1 MAITYPLR
9 HAFVSPW
16 SALQQ
21 ELDAWGEA
29 GRTARFWWRDD
40 DATRPGPAL
49 ERLLEIRNGSPLSI
63 AAIPADVCDGL
74 ADRFEREAGVDVIQH
89 GYSHRNFAPAG
100 ALKSEFPPGGP
111 REAALRRLGEGRR
124 RLAALFGPR
133 FLPVLAPPWNRID
146 PLLARRLGRN
156 GWQAVSGFRN
166 AAGPG
171 WINTHLDPI
180 DWRGDRGFLGE
191 AAALGI
197 LVSHLRNLRRNAGNF
212 GPPSGLLTHHRD
224 NDTAAWRFI
233 EMLVER
239 IRDHPAACW
248 ISIRD
253 VRQSAE
259 S

>member
-1 MAITYPLR
+1 MEVTYPLR
-9 HAFVSPW
+9 HAFESPW
-16 SALQQ
+16 SALKR
-21 ELDAWGEA
+21 ELDAWGDA

-40 DATRPGPAL
+40 DATQPCPAL
-49 ERLLEIRNGSPLSI
+49 DRLLEIRNGTPLSI
-63 AAIPADVCDGL
+63 AAIPASVCDGL
-74 ADRFEREAGVDVIQH
+74 AGRLEKEAGVRVIQH

-100 ALKSEFPPGGP
+100 ARKSEFPAGG
-111 REAALRRLGEGRR
+111 RLETALRRLGEGRQ
-124 RLAALFGPR
+124 RLAGLFGPH
-133 FLPVLAPPWNRID
+133 FTPVMAPPWNRID
-146 PLLARRLGRN
+146 PLLARRMGRN
-156 GWQAVSGFRN
+156 GWQAVSGFGE
-166 AAGPG
+166 AAAPG

-191 AAALGI
+191 AAAVGI
-197 LVSHLRNLRRNAGNF
+197 LVSHLRNRRRNTGHS

-224 NDTAAWRFI
+224 NDAAAWRFI

-253 VRQSAE
+253 IHRFAE